1 MPVFGSIGVDHHL
14 PLDARARVEPHWTG
28 ARRRAPWL
36 HRSPVEQPGAQVA
49 TPLPPRLAVSACLS
63 GGYRAQQTSDLNN
76 DRYASGLSAADRVCR
91 LDSRGTVRLRCSLDR

>member
-36 HRSPVEQPGAQVA
+36 HRSPVEQPRGA
-49 TPLPPRLAVSACLS
+49 
-63 GGYRAQQTSDLNN
+63 G
-76 DRYASGLSAADRVCR
+76 RYAAPAPLGGLGVPERWVPGAAN
-91 LDSRGTVRLRCSLDR
+91 LGPKQ